1 MTPVIL
7 DFDYDL
13 ARLVVEAETGI
24 ITTKGGLIVK
34 ILDWEDDKFPEYPIK
49 GALPDI
55 GIDHIHWSRD
65 GRLNADKIS
74 TYDLIIRGML

>member
-1 MTPVIL
+1 MIPVIL

-13 ARLVVEAETGI
+13 ARLVIKAGTGT
-24 ITTKGGLIVK
+24 ITTKGGLAVE

-49 GALPDI
+49 GAIPDL
-55 GIDHIHWSRD
+55 GIKYIHWSRN
-65 GRLNADKIS
+65 GRLTADKIS